1 MTISR
6 KSSLKV
12 KFQFRFTYT
21 NRLNNDF
28 SDLFSDA
35 EDILKL
41 ENLCSFCSRFIGNRS
56 NYLRH
61 MASHSQKHNCEGC
74 QRKRHKQNACNKFAK
89 RGKYLCDRC
98 GHEFDQQPLFQQHI
112 DSDHLNG
119 DSIIS
124 SSLLNNDDRSNCL
137 NQEEVSFANVP

>member
-6 KSSLKV
+6 KNSLKV

-61 MASHSQKHNCEGC
+61 MASHSQKHDCEGC
-74 QRKRHKQNACNKFAK
+74 QSVINKMLAINLQ
-89 RGKYLCDRC
+89 RGENICA
-98 GHEFDQQPLFQQHI
+98 I
-112 DSDHLNG
+112 DADMNLINNHYSN
-119 DSIIS
+119 SI
-124 SSLLNNDDRSNCL
+124 
-137 NQEEVSFANVP
+137 

>member
-1 MTISR
+1 MT
-6 KSSLKV
+6 
-12 KFQFRFTYT
+12 
-21 NRLNNDF
+21 
-28 SDLFSDA
+28 
-35 EDILKL
+35 
-41 ENLCSFCSRFIGNRS
+41 
-56 NYLRH
+56 
-61 MASHSQKHNCEGC
+61 SHSQNHDCEGC
-74 QRKRHKQNACNKFAK
+74 QRKRHKHNACNKFAK

-124 SSLLNNDDRSNCL
+124 SSLLNNDDRANCL

>member
-1 MTISR
+1 MKTCVLFAVGLLVTVLITFDIWHPTHKNMTV
-6 KSSLKV
+6 KV
-12 KFQFRFTYT
+12 VKG
-21 NRLNNDF
+21 
-28 SDLFSDA
+28 SV
-35 EDILKL
+35 I
-41 ENLCSFCSRFIGNRS
+41 
-56 NYLRH
+56 
-61 MASHSQKHNCEGC
+61 
-74 QRKRHKQNACNKFAK
+74 CNKFAK

-124 SSLLNNDDRSNCL
+124 SSLLNNDDRANCL